1 MQLNFLNEIPDGFL
15 DIDVTQ
21 VHDMFSGPTLIHL
34 KGDKKEALYLSTLL
48 HGNETTSFTVLQ
60 MLLKNY
66 QNKTLPRDV
75 IIFIGNT
82 VAAAQGMRH
91 LPDQVDFNRI
101 WDSPLKLVE
110 RPLTEI
116 SPERKVAMDV
126 IEYAKSQKIF
136 ASIDIHNNT
145 GKNPN
150 YGCIN
155 VIAEPFINLA
165 SHFGSHTVYFTEPHN
180 VQSMAFAHF
189 CTAITIE
196 AGKPGEL
203 SGIKASYA
211 FVEKVLLMD
220 QLYSN
225 PSRENTEIFHTFARM
240 RVDKKAVVD
249 FDDSPCVESDLSFVS
264 NLDENN
270 FEVVPKGAHMGYAKD
285 LSSIRVENNKGFDI
299 TDDFLHV
306 ENGELKVKRIFIPS
320 MFTKDIY
327 VMKED
332 CLGYVME
339 LMSPAS

>member
-1 MQLNFLNEIPDGFL
+1 MRYKFLTDVPKEL
-15 DIDVTQ
+15 LSIDVTQ
-21 VHDMFSGPTLIHL
+21 VHELLGGPTLIHL
-34 KGDKKEALYLSTLL
+34 KGKKSDALYLSTLL

-60 MLLKNY
+60 KILKDY
-66 QNKTLPRDV
+66 EDKELPRDL

-82 VAAAQGMRH
+82 IAAAEGMRH
-91 LPDQVDFNRI
+91 LPGQADYNRI
-101 WDSPLKLVE
+101 WDDAPGMEKYAEE
-110 RPLTEI
+110 RQLARE
-116 SPERKVAMDV
+116 V
-126 IEYAKSQKIF
+126 IDYAKKQNIF

-155 VIAEPFINLA
+155 TVSAPFINLA

-189 CTAITIE
+189 CTAVTIE
-196 AGKPGEL
+196 AGKPGEPE
-203 SGIKASYA
+203 GIKAAYEFAS
-211 FVEKVLLMD
+211 KVFLMD
-220 QLYSN
+220 ELTENPERSN
-225 PSRENTEIFHTFARM
+225 PEIYHTFARM
-240 RVDKKAVVD
+240 KVNPEAKID
-249 FDDSPCVESDLSFVS
+249 FNDSPCVESDLSFVS

-285 LSSIRVENNKGFDI
+285 LSHIRVEDNKGFDL
-299 TDDFLHV
+299 TSDFLKL
-306 ENGELKVKRIFIPS
+306 ENGEIKINRIFIPS

-339 LMSPAS
+339 LMIPTA